1 MSGHT
6 PGKWVAR
13 TDPNGS
19 PNDWCIGLDD
29 HVSPVDY
36 IATCS
41 ARDARLIAAAPE
53 LFAEV
58 EREYT
63 ELSHPENW
71 WAGRASPEGQRRL
84 CDLRDLIAKV
94 TGRDPQAV
102 QDDYGNRHLT
112 E

>member
-1 MSGHT
+1 VSGHT

-13 TDPNGS
+13 PDPNGS

-53 LFAEV
+53 LLEALQDLMRAASLSAARGTPFAIDSPGIV
-58 EREYT
+58 SARAAIDKAT
-63 ELSHPENW
+63 E
-71 WAGRASPEGQRRL
+71 
-84 CDLRDLIAKV
+84 
-94 TGRDPQAV
+94 
-102 QDDYGNRHLT
+102 
-112 E
+112 